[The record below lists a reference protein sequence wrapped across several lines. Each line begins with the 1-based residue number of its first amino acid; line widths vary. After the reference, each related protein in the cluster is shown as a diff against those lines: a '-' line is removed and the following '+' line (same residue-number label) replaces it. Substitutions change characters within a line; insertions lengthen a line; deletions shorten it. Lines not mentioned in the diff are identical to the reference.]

1 MLKEERLRHII
12 ERIERDSRIYVS
24 QLSEELG
31 VSDDTL
37 RRDLQELEIQGKLT
51 KVHGGAIAKSGISL
65 NFTERLN
72 TQTLIKRRIAEKA
85 VALFD
90 DGDVII
96 IDGGTTNLEIA
107 RQLPDNRHF
116 TVFTNSLPIA
126 TLLAEKPN
134 IDLTMLGGH
143 VWGQSQV
150 TIGLQ
155 TYEMVKDVYADWSVI
170 GVSDLHPEK
179 GLMTDHREE
188 AITKRYLLLQGAKRM
203 TTATAEKLGTARS
216 YHIASIGEIDVIVTE
231 DDRVEWIRDNWKT
244 NKVL

>member
-96 IDGGTTNLEIA
+96 IDGGTTNL
-107 RQLPDNRHF
+107 
-116 TVFTNSLPIA
+116 
-126 TLLAEKPN
+126 
-134 IDLTMLGGH
+134 GGQ

-155 TYEMVKDVYADWSVI
+155 TFEMAKDIYADWSVI
-170 GVSDLHPEK
+170 GVSDLHPDK

-216 YHIASIGEIDVIVTE
+216 YHIASIGEIDIIVTE
-231 DDRVEWIRDNWKT
+231 DDRVDWIKENWKV